1 MTFYKSQ
8 RRLFPQFNIHELG
21 AFPIPD
27 APDSQ
32 QEDIAHV
39 VEQLMEEMKKD
50 SPDTETVNQLNL
62 AIDDLVMDLFEL
74 TEEEKQT
81 VREFEV

>member
-1 MTFYKSQ
+1 
-8 RRLFPQFNIHELG
+8 
-21 AFPIPD
+21 
-27 APDSQ
+27 
-32 QEDIAHV
+32 
-39 VEQLMEEMKKD
+39 MEEMKKD

-81 VREFEV
+81 VREFDV

>member
-1 MTFYKSQ
+1 
-8 RRLFPQFNIHELG
+8 
-21 AFPIPD
+21 
-27 APDSQ
+27 
-32 QEDIAHV
+32 
-39 VEQLMEEMKKD
+39 MEEMKKD

-74 TEEEKQT
+74 TEEEKLT